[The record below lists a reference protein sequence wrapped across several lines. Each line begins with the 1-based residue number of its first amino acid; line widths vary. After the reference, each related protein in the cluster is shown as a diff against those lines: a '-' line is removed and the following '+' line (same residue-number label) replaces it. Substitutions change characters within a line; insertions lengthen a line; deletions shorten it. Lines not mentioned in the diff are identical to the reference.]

1 MLAVGLLRE
10 PLAKFIFLSVAEVF
24 TVALPIS
31 VYYILLLLII
41 ISSSSSGSSSSS
53 SSSSNM
59 PAVTVIVNTQH
70 FITRKVSGVPLQS
83 FKQSVNPI
91 RKKLWIM
98 DMQLGEL

>member
-1 MLAVGLLRE
+1 VLAVGLLRE

-53 SSSSNM
+53 SSSSM

>member
-41 ISSSSSGSSSSS
+41 ISSSSSGSSSS

>member
-1 MLAVGLLRE
+1 MAVGLLRE

-53 SSSSNM
+53 SSSSM

-91 RKKLWIM
+91 RKKTM
-98 DMQLGEL
+98 DYGYAVR